1 MTDEMKKEFT
11 LKISQANRTK
21 IVVLT
26 YELALQY
33 ICDARN
39 AEDRE
44 GFVRGVQHAKNC
56 VEQLRGVLDYSQEI
70 ALYLYRIYNYIS
82 LLMDKAIIR
91 NNGKLLDEAE
101 SLLTKLHDAFEQIIP
116 QDASGPEMTNIET
129 VYSGLTYGRTGVT
142 DNVSGSNRGYRA

>member
-33 ICDARN
+33 LDDARN
-39 AEDRE
+39 ASDRE
-44 GFVRGVQHAKNC
+44 GFARGIMHAKSC
-56 VEQLRGVLDYSQEI
+56 IEQLRSVLDYSQEI

-82 LLMDKAIIR
+82 LLMDKAMIR
-91 NNGKLLDEAE
+91 HNAAMLDEAE
-101 SLLTKLHDAFEQIIP
+101 KLLTKLHDAFDSIAS
-116 QDASGPEMTNIET
+116 QDESGPVMSNIET
-129 VYSGLTYGRTGVT
+129 VYSGLTYGRSGAE
-142 DNVSGSNRGYRA
+142 DNVASGNRGFTA